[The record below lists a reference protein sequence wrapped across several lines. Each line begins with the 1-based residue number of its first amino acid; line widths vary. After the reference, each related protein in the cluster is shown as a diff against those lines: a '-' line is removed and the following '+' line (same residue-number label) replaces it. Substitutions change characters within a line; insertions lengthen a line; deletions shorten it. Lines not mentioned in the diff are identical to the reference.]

1 MSGFVEIKKRMESVE
16 MISKMTR
23 AMQLISSVRM
33 RQAKRLLA
41 EALPFSVHCMR
52 TMDRLLSVSPDL
64 KSPYM
69 RFREK
74 QPGDKWKVDVFIL
87 TGDRGFDGTYNA
99 DVVAASQAALDRRVR
114 AIKAKGYVPDV
125 TLYLTGTRGRDEL
138 RSSGWTIDESF
149 YYSFKEPKYL
159 PAVELAEQILLD
171 YQARETDETL
181 LIYSMMTSPISS
193 VPIDIRLLPAD
204 LPGLRRVIDIAC
216 DDPDVKGALPPGF
229 PGEPLTT
236 PFEFMGDEDMLL
248 DYLFNTYL
256 SGVVYGALVEAYAS
270 EQTAR
275 MTSMDNA
282 SRNSAELMT
291 TLLHRRNRLRQNAIT
306 SELTEMSASVEAM
319 RHFDEATQIE
329 KKKSRVGVD

>member
-23 AMQLISSVRM
+23 AMQLISGVRM
-33 RQAKRLLA
+33 RQSKRLLA

-52 TMDRLLSVSPDL
+52 TMDRLLSMSPNL
-64 KSPYM
+64 ESPYM

-74 QPGDKWKVDVFIL
+74 KPGDKWKLDVFIL

-99 DVVAASQAALDRRVR
+99 DVVAASQSTLQRRVR
-114 AIKAKGYVPDV
+114 EIEEKGYVPDV
-125 TLYLTGTRGRDEL
+125 TLYLTGTRGREEL
-138 RSSGWTIDESF
+138 RAFGWTIDESF

-159 PAVELAEQILLD
+159 PAVELAEQIMID
-171 YQARETDETL
+171 YQSRETDEAL

-204 LPGLRRVIDIAC
+204 LTGLRRIIDIAC
-216 DDPDVKGALPPGF
+216 DDPDVRGALPPGF
-229 PGEPLTT
+229 PGEPPTT
-236 PFEFMGDEDMLL
+236 LFDFTGDVDTLL

-319 RHFDEATQIE
+319 RYIDSAIE
-329 KKKSRVGVD
+329 GKKTTSRTGVN

>member
-1 MSGFVEIKKRMESVE
+1 

-23 AMQLISSVRM
+23 AMQLISGVRM

-52 TMDRLLSVSPDL
+52 TMDRLLSMSPDI

-69 RFREK
+69 SFREK
-74 QPGDKWKVDVFIL
+74 QPGDTWKLDVFIL

-99 DVVAASQAALDRRVR
+99 DVVAASQATLEKRMR
-114 AIKAKGYVPDV
+114 AIEAAGYVPDV

-138 RSSGWTIDESF
+138 RSFGWTLDETF
-149 YYSFKEPKYL
+149 YYSFKEPEYL

-193 VPIDIRLLPAD
+193 IPIDIRLLPAD
-204 LPGLRRVIDIAC
+204 LSDLRKAIEIAC
-216 DDPDVKGALPPGF
+216 DDPDVKVALPPGF
-229 PGEPLTT
+229 PGEPLTA
-236 PFEFMGDEDMLL
+236 PFELEGDVDTLL
-248 DYLFNTYL
+248 DYLLNTYL

-282 SRNSAELMT
+282 SRNSAELMMK
-291 TLLHRRNRLRQNAIT
+291 LLHQRNRLRQNAIT
-306 SELTEMSASVEAM
+306 GELTEMSASVEAM
-319 RHFDEATQIE
+319 RYIDSSVREE
-329 KKKSRVGVD
+329 KNMPRAGVD

>member
-23 AMQLISSVRM
+23 AMQLISGVRM

-52 TMDRLLSVSPDL
+52 TMDRLLSMSPEL

-74 QPGDKWKVDVFIL
+74 NPGDKWKLDVFIL

-99 DVVAASQAALDRRVR
+99 DVVAASQATLERRVR
-114 AIKAKGYVPDV
+114 AIEEKGYIPDI
-125 TLYLTGTRGRDEL
+125 TLHLTGTRGRDEL
-138 RSSGWTIDESF
+138 RAFGWTIDESF
-149 YYSFKEPKYL
+149 YYSLKEPQYL
-159 PAVELAEQILLD
+159 PAVELAEQIQLD
-171 YQARETDETL
+171 YQAREIDETL

-204 LPGLRRVIDIAC
+204 LPGLRKVIDIAC
-216 DDPDVKGALPPGF
+216 DDPDVKVALPPGF
-229 PGEPLTT
+229 PGEPPTT
-236 PFEFMGDEDMLL
+236 PFEFAGDVDMLL

-291 TLLHRRNRLRQNAIT
+291 TLLHRRNRLRQNEIT

-319 RHFDEATQIE
+319 RYIDSAIQVE
-329 KKKSRVGVD
+329 KKNSCAGVD